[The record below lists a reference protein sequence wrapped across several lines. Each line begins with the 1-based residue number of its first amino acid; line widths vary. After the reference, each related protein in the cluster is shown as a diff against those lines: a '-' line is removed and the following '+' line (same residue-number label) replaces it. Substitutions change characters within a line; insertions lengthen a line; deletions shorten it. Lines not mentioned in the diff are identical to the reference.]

1 MAQEHIF
8 RQFDTEIEDI
18 RALVLQMGGMVEE
31 QITKAIR
38 ALSERDM
45 ELADEVIEKDQQVN
59 ALELRIDEACTHMI
73 ARRQPAA
80 GDLRLIMTVERAIT
94 DLERIGDKAEKIA
107 RLAKK
112 IYSPDRLV
120 VPRFNEI
127 KHMSEMVLAM
137 LRTSLD
143 AFARFDMSA
152 AADLKKQDREVDEE
166 FDAVVR
172 HLITFMMEDP
182 RMISVS
188 IDILF
193 AAKAVERVGDHA
205 KNIASYVV
213 YMAKGKDVRH
223 ASMEEIEQDL
233 GQKT

>member
-1 MAQEHIF
+1 MAHEHIF
-8 RQFDTEIEDI
+8 KQFDTELEDI

-38 ALSERDM
+38 ALTDRDLA
-45 ELADEVIEKDQQVN
+45 LADEVIEKDLLVN
-59 ALELRIDEACTHMI
+59 ALELKIDDACTHMI

-112 IYSPDRLV
+112 IYGMDRLV
-120 VPRFNEI
+120 VPRFTEI
-127 KHMSEMVLAM
+127 KHMSDMVLEM

-152 AADLKKQDREVDEE
+152 AANLKKKDREVDEE

-233 GQKT
+233 GQQP